1 MLSFL
6 VTGGAGFIGSNIVE
20 RLLQEGHKVRVLDN
34 FSTGRRENLFHLLD
48 KIELIEGDIRD
59 LDACRK
65 AVEGVDFVLHQAALP
80 SVQRSIEDPLTTF
93 QVNALGTLN
102 ILIASK
108 ERGVKRLV
116 YASSSSVYGDNPELP
131 KREDM
136 QPLPLSPYAVSKLA
150 GENLCRAFY
159 KSYGLSVVSLRY
171 FNVFGPRQDPKSPYS
186 AVIPRFLTALLNGKS
201 PIIYGDGEQTRDFTY
216 VENVVEANI
225 LAVFK
230 EGIDGEVFNIAC
242 GKGTSVNQ
250 LFRLLRELIG
260 ANDVEPTYA
269 PPRVGEVRHST
280 ADISKARV
288 KLGYLPMIGIREGL
302 MKTIL
307 CFGKEGAKRICE
319 H

>member
-34 FSTGRRENLFHLLD
+34 FSTGRRENLSHLLD

-59 LDACRK
+59 LDTCRK

-116 YASSSSVYGDNPELP
+116 YASSSSVYGDNPKLP

-171 FNVFGPRQDPKSPYS
+171 F
-186 AVIPRFLTALLNGKS
+186 
-201 PIIYGDGEQTRDFTY
+201 
-216 VENVVEANI
+216 
-225 LAVFK
+225 
-230 EGIDGEVFNIAC
+230 
-242 GKGTSVNQ
+242 
-250 LFRLLRELIG
+250 
-260 ANDVEPTYA
+260 
-269 PPRVGEVRHST
+269 
-280 ADISKARV
+280 
-288 KLGYLPMIGIREGL
+288 
-302 MKTIL
+302 
-307 CFGKEGAKRICE
+307 
-319 H
+319 